1 MRDRRPRPIRP
12 RDRRVRVIHVADS
25 PPYWPV
31 LVVGLVLGFALGAL
45 IFGYLLS

>member
-1 MRDRRPRPIRP
+1 VNRPAPRPIRP
-12 RDRRVRVIHVADS
+12 RDRRVRVIHASDS

-45 IFGYLLS
+45 IFGYWLS